1 MSKNKKRRK
10 NKNENIESNNFNEY
24 FKFNDKQLST
34 ILKEIKLI
42 HENQNEKIDKSVKEI
57 NDFNLEQNKIKD
69 SFSRVVRWTMFTL
82 FVAVGII
89 LTFGTVFNIPVLWNS
104 DFYNN
109 LAVIILI
116 ALGIVLIVLGA
127 SIIKIDDRNYLI
139 SIFSAIVALAALI
152 VSIIK

>member
-1 MSKNKKRRK
+1 
-10 NKNENIESNNFNEY
+10 
-24 FKFNDKQLST
+24 
-34 ILKEIKLI
+34 
-42 HENQNEKIDKSVKEI
+42 
-57 NDFNLEQNKIKD
+57 
-69 SFSRVVRWTMFTL
+69 MFTL
-82 FVAVGII
+82 FFAVGII
-89 LTFGTVFNIPVLWNS
+89 LTFGTIFNIPVLWNS

-109 LAVIILI
+109 LTVIILI